1 MMKKRIF
8 CAALLSAAMFAPAA
22 LQAPAMAAGASVKA
36 SSAKSANASAKASSA
51 KSKGSASQKSKVLD
65 NGYPFAQVPFTSVKI
80 AQNTFWGARLKAA
93 REVTVPDRKSVV

>member
-22 LQAPAMAAGASVKA
+22 LQASAMAAT
-36 SSAKSANASAKASSA
+36 ASSA
-51 KSKGSASQKSKVLD
+51 KSKASAYQKTKVLD

-93 REVTVPDRKSVV
+93 REVTVP